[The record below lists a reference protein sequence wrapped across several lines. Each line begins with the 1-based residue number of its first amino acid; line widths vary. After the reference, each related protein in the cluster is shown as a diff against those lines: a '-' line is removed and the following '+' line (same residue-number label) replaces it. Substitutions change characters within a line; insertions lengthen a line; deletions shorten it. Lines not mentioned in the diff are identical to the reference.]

1 MLTQLDL
8 RNIIRIEENRK
19 EVNKMNARIEAVRK
33 HEGLTQEQFADRINL
48 SRNYLWMLENGSR
61 TPSDRTISDIC
72 REFGVREAWLR
83 TGEGEMFVQDTQ
95 SEQVAA
101 FLADLTKDDS
111 DTFKKRFVEMLA
123 GLSPADWE
131 LLERMAEKL
140 TQKKRGKPVKASLA
154 WWLVAYP
161 IRWLAY
167 THTSRSWRKSAFS
180 SSFRMALMVSCRVML
195 QSSDWVYVQE
205 HYTTIRR

>member
-83 TGEGEMFVQDTQ
+83 NGEKAFCRNAGRPEPGGLG
-95 SEQVAA
+95 AA
-101 FLADLTKDDS
+101 GTYGRKIDA
-111 DTFKKRFVEMLA
+111 
-123 GLSPADWE
+123 
-131 LLERMAEKL
+131 
-140 TQKKRGKPVKASLA
+140 KKRGKPVKASLA

-180 SSFRMALMVSCRVML
+180 SSFRIAVM
-195 QSSDWVYVQE
+195 
-205 HYTTIRR
+205 

>member
-1 MLTQLDL
+1 MNE
-8 RNIIRIEENRK
+8 RIKKIIEELGLKKVDFANRLH
-19 EVNKMNARIEAVRK
+19 IS
-33 HEGLTQEQFADRINL
+33 QPFASEL
-48 SRNYLWMLENGSR
+48 CSGAKA
-61 TPSDRTISDIC
+61 PSDRTISDIC

-123 GLSPADWE
+123 GLSLADWE

-140 TQKKRGKPVKASLA
+140 TQKKEESP
-154 WWLVAYP
+154 
-161 IRWLAY
+161 
-167 THTSRSWRKSAFS
+167 
-180 SSFRMALMVSCRVML
+180 
-195 QSSDWVYVQE
+195 
-205 HYTTIRR
+205 

>member
-1 MLTQLDL
+1 M
-8 RNIIRIEENRK
+8 NERIKKILEEL
-19 EVNKMNARIEAVRK
+19 
-33 HEGLTQEQFADRINL
+33 GLKKVEFAERLHI
-48 SRNYLWMLENGSR
+48 SRPYASELCSGAKA
-61 TPSDRTISDIC
+61 PSDRTISDIC

-83 TGEGEMFVQDTQ
+83 EGEGEMFVQDTQ

-154 WWLVAYP
+154 WWLAAHP

-180 SSFRMALMVSCRVML
+180 SSFKMALM
-195 QSSDWVYVQE
+195 
-205 HYTTIRR
+205 

>member
-1 MLTQLDL
+1 MNE
-8 RNIIRIEENRK
+8 RIKKIIEELGLKKVDFANRLH
-19 EVNKMNARIEAVRK
+19 IS
-33 HEGLTQEQFADRINL
+33 QPFASEL
-48 SRNYLWMLENGSR
+48 CSGAKA
-61 TPSDRTISDIC
+61 PSDRTIGDIC
-72 REFGVREAWLR
+72 REFGVRETWLR

-140 TQKKRGKPVKASLA
+140 TQKKEESP
-154 WWLVAYP
+154 
-161 IRWLAY
+161 
-167 THTSRSWRKSAFS
+167 
-180 SSFRMALMVSCRVML
+180 
-195 QSSDWVYVQE
+195 
-205 HYTTIRR
+205 

>member
-1 MLTQLDL
+1 M
-8 RNIIRIEENRK
+8 NERIKKILEEL
-19 EVNKMNARIEAVRK
+19 
-33 HEGLTQEQFADRINL
+33 GLKKVEFAERLHI
-48 SRNYLWMLENGSR
+48 SRPYASELCSGAKA
-61 TPSDRTISDIC
+61 PSDRTISDIC

-131 LLERMAEKL
+131 MLERMAEKL
-140 TQKKRGKPVKASLA
+140 TQKKEESP
-154 WWLVAYP
+154 
-161 IRWLAY
+161 
-167 THTSRSWRKSAFS
+167 
-180 SSFRMALMVSCRVML
+180 
-195 QSSDWVYVQE
+195 
-205 HYTTIRR
+205 

>member
-1 MLTQLDL
+1 M
-8 RNIIRIEENRK
+8 
-19 EVNKMNARIEAVRK
+19 
-33 HEGLTQEQFADRINL
+33 
-48 SRNYLWMLENGSR
+48 
-61 TPSDRTISDIC
+61 
-72 REFGVREAWLR
+72 
-83 TGEGEMFVQDTQ
+83 QDAQ

-140 TQKKRGKPVKASLA
+140 TQKRGKPVKASLA
-154 WWLVAYP
+154 WWLAAYP

-180 SSFRMALMVSCRVML
+180 SSFRIALM
-195 QSSDWVYVQE
+195 
-205 HYTTIRR
+205 

>member
-19 EVNKMNARIEAVRK
+19 EVNKMNNLKKETITKTIEAVRK

-83 TGEGEMFVQDTQ
+83 TGEGEMFVQDAQ

-101 FLADLTKDDS
+101 FLADLTNDDS

-140 TQKKRGKPVKASLA
+140 TQKKEESP
-154 WWLVAYP
+154 
-161 IRWLAY
+161 
-167 THTSRSWRKSAFS
+167 
-180 SSFRMALMVSCRVML
+180 
-195 QSSDWVYVQE
+195 
-205 HYTTIRR
+205 

>member
-1 MLTQLDL
+1 M
-8 RNIIRIEENRK
+8 NERIKKILEEL
-19 EVNKMNARIEAVRK
+19 
-33 HEGLTQEQFADRINL
+33 GLKKVEFAERLHI
-48 SRNYLWMLENGSR
+48 SRPYASELCSGAKA
-61 TPSDRTISDIC
+61 PSDRTISDIC

-83 TGEGEMFVQDTQ
+83 TGEGEMFVQETQ

-140 TQKKRGKPVKASLA
+140 TQKKEESP
-154 WWLVAYP
+154 
-161 IRWLAY
+161 
-167 THTSRSWRKSAFS
+167 
-180 SSFRMALMVSCRVML
+180 
-195 QSSDWVYVQE
+195 
-205 HYTTIRR
+205 

>member
-1 MLTQLDL
+1 M
-8 RNIIRIEENRK
+8 NERIKKILEEL
-19 EVNKMNARIEAVRK
+19 
-33 HEGLTQEQFADRINL
+33 GLKKVEFAGRLHI
-48 SRNYLWMLENGSR
+48 SRPYASELCSGAKA
-61 TPSDRTISDIC
+61 PSDRTISDIC

-83 TGEGEMFVQDTQ
+83 EGEGEMFVQDTQ

-140 TQKKRGKPVKASLA
+140 TQKKEESP
-154 WWLVAYP
+154 
-161 IRWLAY
+161 
-167 THTSRSWRKSAFS
+167 
-180 SSFRMALMVSCRVML
+180 
-195 QSSDWVYVQE
+195 
-205 HYTTIRR
+205 

>member
-1 MLTQLDL
+1 M
-8 RNIIRIEENRK
+8 NERIKKILEEL
-19 EVNKMNARIEAVRK
+19 
-33 HEGLTQEQFADRINL
+33 GLKKVEFAERLHI
-48 SRNYLWMLENGSR
+48 SRPYASELCSGAKA
-61 TPSDRTISDIC
+61 PSDRTISDIC

-123 GLSPADWE
+123 GLSPVDWG

-140 TQKKRGKPVKASLA
+140 TQKKEESP
-154 WWLVAYP
+154 
-161 IRWLAY
+161 
-167 THTSRSWRKSAFS
+167 
-180 SSFRMALMVSCRVML
+180 
-195 QSSDWVYVQE
+195 
-205 HYTTIRR
+205 

>member
-1 MLTQLDL
+1 MNE
-8 RNIIRIEENRK
+8 RIKKIIEELGLKKVDFANRLH
-19 EVNKMNARIEAVRK
+19 IS
-33 HEGLTQEQFADRINL
+33 QPFASEL
-48 SRNYLWMLENGSR
+48 CSGAKA
-61 TPSDRTISDIC
+61 PSDRTIGDIC

-123 GLSPADWE
+123 DLSPGDWE

-140 TQKKRGKPVKASLA
+140 TKKKEE
-154 WWLVAYP
+154 
-161 IRWLAY
+161 
-167 THTSRSWRKSAFS
+167 S
-180 SSFRMALMVSCRVML
+180 S
-195 QSSDWVYVQE
+195 
-205 HYTTIRR
+205 